1 MVEDDFHNEKGPLE
15 VEDVIHEI
23 ANDDVHDPLNWSSL
37 EKMLCLMSMCIWIFI
52 GPANILVNGTALPE
66 IAEEFSVPI
75 ASTSYLIGGVS
86 LAYGAASFIWVA
98 FANRWGV
105 RLTYVLC
112 AFAAGLLSIWGAK
125 ATSFNSLITAR
136 ILASCFFS
144 SPEVLGPQV
153 IGDVFFLKDRAKA
166 VTVLIICQGSG
177 FTLGPLIGAYI
188 YRQVSAIFFYVFKS

>member
-1 MVEDDFHNEKGPLE
+1 MSSPTRVEDDIRIEKGPLE
-15 VEDVIHEI
+15 VEDIIHEP
-23 ANDDVHDPLNWSSL
+23 AVNDDVHDPLNWSSW
-37 EKMLCLMSMCIWIFI
+37 EKILCLASMCIWIFI

-66 IAEEFSVPI
+66 IAQEFNVTL
-75 ASTSYLIGGVS
+75 ASSSYLIGAVS
-86 LAYGAASFIWVA
+86 LAYGVASFIWVA

-105 RLTYVLC
+105 RFTYVLC
-112 AFAAGLLSIWGAK
+112 AFAAGLLSIWGARS
-125 ATSFNSLITAR
+125 TNFGSLISAR

-166 VTVLIICQGSG
+166 VTVLIICQGAG

-188 YRQVSAIFFYVFKS
+188 YE